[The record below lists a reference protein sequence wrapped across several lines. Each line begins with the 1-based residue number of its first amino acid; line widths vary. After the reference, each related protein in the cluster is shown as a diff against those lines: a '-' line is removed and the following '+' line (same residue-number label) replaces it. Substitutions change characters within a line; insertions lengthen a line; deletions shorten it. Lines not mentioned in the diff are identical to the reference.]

1 MTNQTFHFHREWTLK
16 ASPAALW
23 TAVADTNRLD
33 HDLNLPPIE
42 VTRPE
47 DPAAPTIARY
57 RSRLLPLAWSE
68 KSTEWV
74 YPQRYGAERRYSSGP
89 LHTLRLL
96 AELHP
101 TPDGRTQ
108 LKYDVW
114 MTASNGFAALLIPI
128 FCNRFLAP
136 RLEQAIAQYAAEIQ
150 NAAPT
155 FTAATAPILPPG
167 APNRLTQIQQ
177 SLKEDGADTI
187 LVDRLITLVRQGDA
201 RWLTR
206 IRPYQLADL
215 WQSPRRAVLE
225 LCLLATRAGLLDF
238 QWEMLCPTCRNAGE
252 NTYHNLHAIDR
263 EEFYCPN
270 CHMDYDVQFDQSVEL
285 TFRVNR
291 AIRSI
296 ADDTYS
302 LTNPM
307 AIPHIIAQ
315 QLLPS
320 GDQRTIAPLLDL
332 GRYRVRTTS
341 LPGAQS
347 IVVHPDGPPQA
358 NLPIVPDAWSG
369 DVAALAP
376 QPTLQLENRTAV
388 SQLLLLERLDWDDQ
402 ITTAAEVTTLQQFRD
417 LFANEA
423 LRPGMQI
430 SVGQLTIVF
439 TDLRD
444 STRMYREIGDAP
456 AFGLVLNH
464 FDALRE
470 AIAAE
475 GGAIVKTIGDA
486 VMAAFWRPASA
497 LRAMMQAQARLM
509 ALSSEERPL
518 LLKAALH
525 HGPAIAVNL
534 NERLDYFGSTVNVAS
549 RLEKFSQGGDMI
561 LSEEVYVDPEV
572 QQLLRDLRPELKI
585 ESFVTQ
591 IRGYDEQ
598 EFCLWRLHTM

>member
-1 MTNQTFHFHREWTLK
+1 
-16 ASPAALW
+16 
-23 TAVADTNRLD
+23 
-33 HDLNLPPIE
+33 
-42 VTRPE
+42 
-47 DPAAPTIARY
+47 
-57 RSRLLPLAWSE
+57 
-68 KSTEWV
+68 
-74 YPQRYGAERRYSSGP
+74 
-89 LHTLRLL
+89 
-96 AELHP
+96 
-101 TPDGRTQ
+101 
-108 LKYDVW
+108 
-114 MTASNGFAALLIPI
+114 
-128 FCNRFLAP
+128 
-136 RLEQAIAQYAAEIQ
+136 
-150 NAAPT
+150 
-155 FTAATAPILPPG
+155 
-167 APNRLTQIQQ
+167 
-177 SLKEDGADTI
+177 
-187 LVDRLITLVRQGDA
+187 
-201 RWLTR
+201 
-206 IRPYQLADL
+206 
-215 WQSPRRAVLE
+215 
-225 LCLLATRAGLLDF
+225 
-238 QWEMLCPTCRNAGE
+238 
-252 NTYHNLHAIDR
+252 
-263 EEFYCPN
+263 
-270 CHMDYDVQFDQSVEL
+270 
-285 TFRVNR
+285 
-291 AIRSI
+291 
-296 ADDTYS
+296 
-302 LTNPM
+302 
-307 AIPHIIAQ
+307 
-315 QLLPS
+315 
-320 GDQRTIAPLLDL
+320 
-332 GRYRVRTTS
+332 
-341 LPGAQS
+341 
-347 IVVHPDGPPQA
+347 
-358 NLPIVPDAWSG
+358 
-369 DVAALAP
+369 
-376 QPTLQLENRTAV
+376 
-388 SQLLLLERLDWDDQ
+388 
-402 ITTAAEVTTLQQFRD
+402 TTLQQFRD